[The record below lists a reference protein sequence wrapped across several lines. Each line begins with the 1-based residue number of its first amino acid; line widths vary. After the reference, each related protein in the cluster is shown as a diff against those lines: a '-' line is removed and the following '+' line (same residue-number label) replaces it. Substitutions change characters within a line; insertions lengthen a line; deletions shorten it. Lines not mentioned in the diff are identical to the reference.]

1 MKKFVGLRKKVYS
14 YLIDEGSEDKK
25 AKKHKNVCHIINL
38 NLKPQKTVQMQLTLK
53 KKKNHLEENEIG
65 INVIN

>member
-1 MKKFVGLRKKVYS
+1 MKKFVGLREKVYS

-38 NLKPQKTVQMQLTLK
+38 NLKPQKAV
-53 KKKNHLEENEIG
+53 
-65 INVIN
+65 